1 MLHRGGGAKYIMK
14 LIRREAL
21 RAPRSTG
28 PWARAV
34 FAAAYKAG
42 SESVIATKTH
52 NMRYHFNTVT
62 LSVLLGLQSF
72 IVSVVEINLYRVL
85 SNSFIQLLDTACRNA
100 L

>member
-14 LIRREAL
+14 LIGREAL

-42 SESVIATKTH
+42 SESVIATKTQH
-52 NMRYHFNTVT
+52 A
-62 LSVLLGLQSF
+62 LSFQHSD
-72 IVSVVEINLYRVL
+72 IVSVAWTSVVQCECRRNKPVSRVVEFFY
-85 SNSFIQLLDTACRNA
+85 
-100 L
+100 